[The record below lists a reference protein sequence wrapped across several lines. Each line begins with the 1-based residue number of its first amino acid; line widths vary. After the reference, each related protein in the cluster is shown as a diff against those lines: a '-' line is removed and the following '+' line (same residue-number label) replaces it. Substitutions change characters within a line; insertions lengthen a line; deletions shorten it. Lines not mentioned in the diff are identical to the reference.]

1 MKEKIDDFGLHLKNK
16 DILMNSSAMKHSFR
30 LSALV
35 LGTLASSGAVAQ
47 GFTAVEL
54 SSGYELS
61 ASTDPVNTNAKTTTP
76 AATDKSIE
84 HKCGEGKCGEG
95 KCGEGKC
102 GEGKCGEGKC
112 GEGKCG
118 EGKCGEE
125 KPADAKTEVKA
136 TKEAKCGGM
145 I

>member
-1 MKEKIDDFGLHLKNK
+1 
-16 DILMNSSAMKHSFR
+16 MNSSAMKHSFR

-35 LGTLASSGAVAQ
+35 LSTLASSAAVAQ

-61 ASTDPVNTNAKTTTP
+61 ASTDPVNTDAKTTTP
-76 AATDKSIE
+76 VASDKSIE
-84 HKCGEGKCGEG
+84 H
-95 KCGEGKC
+95 
-102 GEGKCGEGKC
+102 KCGEGKC

>member
-1 MKEKIDDFGLHLKNK
+1 MHGYFQVFCISQCNSNILMKEKIANFGLNLKNK
-16 DILMNSSAMKHSFR
+16 EILMNSSAMKHSFR

-35 LGTLASSGAVAQ
+35 LGTLASSAAVAQ

-61 ASTDPVNTNAKTTTP
+61 ASTDPVNTDAKTITP
-76 AATDKSIE
+76 VASDKSIE
-84 HKCGEGKCGEG
+84 H
-95 KCGEGKC
+95 
-102 GEGKCGEGKC
+102 KC

>member
-1 MKEKIDDFGLHLKNK
+1 
-16 DILMNSSAMKHSFR
+16 MNSSAMKHSFR

-35 LGTLASSGAVAQ
+35 LGTLASSAAVAQ

-61 ASTDPVNTNAKTTTP
+61 ASTDPVNTDAKTTTP
-76 AATDKSIE
+76 VASDKSIE
-84 HKCGEGKCGEG
+84 H
-95 KCGEGKC
+95 
-102 GEGKCGEGKC
+102 KCGEGKC

>member
-1 MKEKIDDFGLHLKNK
+1 
-16 DILMNSSAMKHSFR
+16 
-30 LSALV
+30 
-35 LGTLASSGAVAQ
+35 
-47 GFTAVEL
+47 VEL

-61 ASTDPVNTNAKTTTP
+61 ASTDPVNADAKTITP
-76 AATDKSIE
+76 VASDKSIE
-84 HKCGEGKCGEG
+84 H